1 MIPRIAHASTLV
13 RDLHENG
20 FSTSR
25 RHPHLAMFG
34 LVVSACLRVH
44 IYTVGL
50 VCLASPVYV
59 CPLPPP
65 PPPPPPP
72 PLHPG
77 PVWST
82 PAVYSHLLPP
92 GPITAGIAVAMLCD
106 HTASLPGCGGHLAV
120 GPSMHLPFPQSRGGA
135 GTAGQSDVVDE
146 DGQASPVIGWNDL
159 HVLYQLPDGSKW
171 AEHGSFY
178 DCEDLVSCCPCLL
191 CHLQHSLPS
200 LCLSRTGNGSSS
212 TYPGMP

>member
-1 MIPRIAHASTLV
+1 MLSAGLHATF
-13 RDLHENG
+13 G
-20 FSTSR
+20 F
-25 RHPHLAMFG
+25 
-34 LVVSACLRVH
+34 VVSACLQVH

-65 PPPPPPP
+65 SPPPCL
-72 PLHPG
+72 PL
-77 PVWST
+77 
-82 PAVYSHLLPP
+82 
-92 GPITAGIAVAMLCD
+92 TAGIAVAMLCD
-106 HTASLPGCGGHLAV
+106 HTALLPGCGGHLAFWAIYAFA
-120 GPSMHLPFPQSRGGA
+120 FPQSQGGA
-135 GTAGQSDVVDE
+135 GAAGQSDVVDE

-200 LCLSRTGNGSSS
+200 LCLSMTGHCSSS